1 MFKFIETLDKFQ
13 EEEKIQPE
21 VKMNDNDNPDHIIQ
35 EELKIIEIN
44 LVEKQNKQNNLE
56 NHKKVN
62 VDDFATEFELDDL
75 EQLETDHNISDTK
88 EEYDRKDCKT
98 NINKDVINDE
108 DADKGKCRHF

>member
-1 MFKFIETLDKFQ
+1 
-13 EEEKIQPE
+13 
-21 VKMNDNDNPDHIIQ
+21 MNDNDNPDHIIQ

-88 EEYDRKDCKT
+88 EDNDRKDCNT
-98 NINKDVINDE
+98 NINKGVINDE
-108 DADKGKCRHF
+108 DADKGKCRFFF